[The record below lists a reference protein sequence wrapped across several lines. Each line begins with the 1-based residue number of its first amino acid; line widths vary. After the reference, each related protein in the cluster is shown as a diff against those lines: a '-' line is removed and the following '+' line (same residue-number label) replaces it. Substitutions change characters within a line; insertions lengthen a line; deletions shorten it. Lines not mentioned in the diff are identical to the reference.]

1 LLFKVLSAGFTGV
14 LLATIVLV
22 VIPQFVETGDVSGV
36 LRSLDPIDLLLLLL
50 GGLAIMLMNALAM
63 STPLPQLPANRAFI
77 AQQACTA
84 VSNVIPGPSGTA
96 ARFVIL
102 RSWGIGVED
111 FTRSTFAVSVWSN
124 VTMIAMPGVAFLVL
138 ALVQGTEFGGRN
150 LLRLAVVAIA
160 VSAITIAL
168 VIGVLRS
175 VRFAQLLG
183 RWTQAVY
190 NPLRRLFRK
199 TAVEGLEEQAVEL
212 RQRTIDIL
220 QQRGGRLTGIT
231 VGNYWFNGLL
241 LTLCMWAAG
250 VPQAEL
256 PLIIGLALYSI
267 GRLSTIIQVTPGGI
281 GVVEAAYTAVFVAFL
296 GEEYSAQAL
305 TGVLIYRLLTYLLPI
320 VVGGICYVIW
330 RRMQAKERAAV
341 SSVTTPDAD
350 PAAAG

>member
-1 LLFKVLSAGFTGV
+1 
-14 LLATIVLV
+14 
-22 VIPQFVETGDVSGV
+22 
-36 LRSLDPIDLLLLLL
+36 
-50 GGLAIMLMNALAM
+50 
-63 STPLPQLPANRAFI
+63 
-77 AQQACTA
+77 
-84 VSNVIPGPSGTA
+84 
-96 ARFVIL
+96 
-102 RSWGIGVED
+102 
-111 FTRSTFAVSVWSN
+111 
-124 VTMIAMPGVAFLVL
+124 
-138 ALVQGTEFGGRN
+138 VQGTEFGGRN